1 MTKEELYN
9 NYQFKVSKR
18 IIMNE
23 FPFVKDIVVMDEE
36 YINRYRYNLYVDL
49 IIDPYLM
56 ADMYGLTVWSAVIR
70 AHKRGEPYWST
81 ALSVFIDEEDRI
93 ELTKPIVRRMEE
105 IFDSVKNSEALPN
118 ELKLDGKSINPSSYW
133 SYPDS
138 LPSKY
143 KTED

>member
-93 ELTKPIVRRMEE
+93 ERVSPIIRRIEQ

-118 ELKLDGKSINPSSYW
+118 ELKLYGKSINPSSYW